1 MVRRRF
7 LMMVTGVALLTACTL
22 PAVAAADVP
31 VHQMLRS
38 SPVSAYKGTIAWSKY
53 DPVKNNYR
61 LMLTTVKTGKA
72 TMPNVG
78 WRFQP
83 FDVTLGPDSN
93 GKTVALYSR
102 CNKPDGTAC
111 DAWRYSLADKKEV
124 KLAFNSDE
132 DDEGWPSQW
141 YDQFAWV
148 EVRGYGTAYQ
158 TDPDS
163 RCDRPLSKPV
173 EGDTVKLN
181 AHGTCGTL
189 TGQVV
194 RGKSIVQTV
203 NWSKQGEDGNVKKYS
218 ELRIVPAKGGAGT
231 RIALSK
237 YYEGGSDI
245 YSSPQIDDKYVYAV
259 RSGVGITPKFV
270 RFPRNKGKDP
280 KGLEVEAQTPL
291 AGPMARDGSTAFY
304 LEALPGDPGSA
315 LTPCSNI
322 RPCRLMKADPSVFSS
337 GERRLAPR
345 LTFGQPPFV
354 LAPRPLTLT
363 GGLTVPVV
371 KQGQIVRTEPLAG
384 TTLQAL
390 RITDLNGP
398 NGETVQL
405 GARTTVTGTGG
416 AWSATVEPPLPL
428 VGYYAGT
435 TPGLPVPAQSP
446 VVKLKADA
454 ILTLKVTPQGGG
466 SVVFSGT
473 VDPGQPGRILR
484 IQRRLAD
491 SGVTEV
497 VTETSLQGDGTTFS
511 VSGSGDAGTVYFAEL
526 PENPFDG
533 QDGDATITGISP
545 DVTLAG
551 G

>member
-1 MVRRRF
+1 M
-7 LMMVTGVALLTACTL
+7 
-22 PAVAAADVP
+22 
-31 VHQMLRS
+31 
-38 SPVSAYKGTIAWSKY
+38 
-53 DPVKNNYR
+53 KNNYR

-83 FDVTLGPDSN
+83 FDVTLGPDSK

-102 CNKPDGTAC
+102 CNKSDGTAC

-218 ELRIVPAKGGAGT
+218 ELRIVPAKGGERHAH
-231 RIALSK
+231 R
-237 YYEGGSDI
+237 
-245 YSSPQIDDKYVYAV
+245 AV
-259 RSGVGITPKFV
+259 EVLRGRQRHLLLAADRRQVRVRRPLGVGITPKFV

-304 LEALPGDPGSA
+304 LESLPGDPGSV
-315 LTPCSNI
+315 
-322 RPCRLMKADPSVFSS
+322 ADP
-337 GERRLAPR
+337 
-345 LTFGQPPFV
+345 
-354 LAPRPLTLT
+354 
-363 GGLTVPVV
+363 
-371 KQGQIVRTEPLAG
+371 
-384 TTLQAL
+384 
-390 RITDLNGP
+390 
-398 NGETVQL
+398 VQQHP
-405 GARTTVTGTGG
+405 A
-416 AWSATVEPPLPL
+416 
-428 VGYYAGT
+428 
-435 TPGLPVPAQSP
+435 VPADEGRPERLQLRRAAAGAAADVRPAAVRPGAP
-446 VVKLKADA
+446 V
-454 ILTLKVTPQGGG
+454 
-466 SVVFSGT
+466 
-473 VDPGQPGRILR
+473 R
-484 IQRRLAD
+484 
-491 SGVTEV
+491 
-497 VTETSLQGDGTTFS
+497 
-511 VSGSGDAGTVYFAEL
+511 
-526 PENPFDG
+526 
-533 QDGDATITGISP
+533 
-545 DVTLAG
+545 
-551 G
+551 